1 MTLLR
6 QIITALATLWF
17 AATLA
22 FFALRALPGDAIEAQ
37 LRESGAGADVIA
49 ERRVALGLDDPLL
62 VQYGRYLTDLARGD
76 LGVSLLDGR
85 PVTEI
90 VAQQFLPT
98 LTLAVCALAL
108 AAVVGIAL
116 GVIAALDVPL
126 AFAAR
131 LLLDL
136 ALSMPLYWTGTL
148 AIYVFAV
155 ELNWFSSTGL
165 LLPAVVLGFHTAGA
179 IGQVVRAGVQ
189 ETLALD
195 FIRTARAKGLPER
208 RILIR
213 HVLRAG
219 LLPAVTVIALQAGFL
234 LGGVVITES
243 LFIRPGIGRVLLNAT
258 LRQDYPVVQG
268 IVSPERRHLHFAQY
282 RRRFQL
288 PAARSASVADAL
300 TADLAD
306 RIRDRRAAD
315 RPG

>member
-1 MTLLR
+1 M
-6 QIITALATLWF
+6 
-17 AATLA
+17 
-22 FFALRALPGDAIEAQ
+22 
-37 LRESGAGADVIA
+37 
-49 ERRVALGLDDPLL
+49 
-62 VQYGRYLTDLARGD
+62 QYGRYLTGLVRGD

-98 LTLAVCALAL
+98 LTLALCALAV
-108 AAVVGIAL
+108 AAVVGIGL
-116 GVIAALDVPL
+116 GVVAALDVPF
-126 AFAAR
+126 AFVAR

-155 ELNWFSSTGL
+155 QLNWFSATGL

-195 FIRTARAKGLPER
+195 FVRTARAKGLPER

-268 IVSPERRHLHFAQY
+268 IVVL
-282 RRRFQL
+282 
-288 PAARSASVADAL
+288 SAVVYIL
-300 TADLAD
+300 LNT
-306 RIRDRRAAD
+306 AAD
-315 RPG
+315 FSYRLLDPRV

>member
-1 MTLLR
+1 MTPLR

-22 FFALRALPGDAIEAQ
+22 FFALRVLPGDAIEAA
-37 LRESGAGADVIA
+37 LRESGAGAATIA
-49 ERRVALGLDDPLL
+49 ERQAALGLDDPLL
-62 VQYGRYLTDLARGD
+62 VQYGRYLTGLLHGD

-90 VAQQFLPT
+90 VAQQLAPT
-98 LTLAVCALAL
+98 VVLAL
-108 AAVVGIAL
+108 SALTVAAVVGVGL
-116 GVIAALDVPL
+116 GVIAALEIPL
-126 AFAAR
+126 AALAR

-148 AIYVFAV
+148 AIYIFALQ
-155 ELNWFSSTGL
+155 LNWVSSTGL
-165 LLPAVVLGFHTAGA
+165 LLPAAVLGFHTAGA
-179 IGQVVRAGVQ
+179 IGQVVRSGVQ
-189 ETLALD
+189 ETLTLD
-195 FIRTARAKGLPER
+195 FVRTARAKGLPER
-208 RILIR
+208 GVLIR

-268 IVSPERRHLHFAQY
+268 IVVL
-282 RRRFQL
+282 
-288 PAARSASVADAL
+288 SAVVYIVL
-300 TADLAD
+300 NT
-306 RIRDRRAAD
+306 AAD
-315 RPG
+315 FSYRLLDPRV

>member
-22 FFALRALPGDAIEAQ
+22 FFALRVLPGDAIEAQ

-49 ERRVALGLDDPLL
+49 ERQAALGLDDPPL
-62 VQYGRYLTDLARGD
+62 VQYGRYLTGLLRGD

-90 VAQQFLPT
+90 VAQQFAPT
-98 LTLAVCALAL
+98 LALAL
-108 AAVVGIAL
+108 SALAVAAVAGIAL
-116 GVIAALDVPL
+116 GVIAALDLPL
-126 AFAAR
+126 AIAAR

-148 AIYVFAV
+148 AIYFLSVQ
-155 ELNWFSSTGL
+155 LNWFSATGL
-165 LLPAVVLGFHTAGA
+165 LLPAAVLGFHTAGA
-179 IGQVVRAGVQ
+179 IGQVVRVGVQ

-195 FIRTARAKGLPER
+195 FVRTARAKGLPEGR
-208 RILIR
+208 VLIR

-268 IVSPERRHLHFAQY
+268 IVVL
-282 RRRFQL
+282 
-288 PAARSASVADAL
+288 SAVVYIL
-300 TADLAD
+300 LNT
-306 RIRDRRAAD
+306 AAD
-315 RPG
+315 FSYRLLDPRV